1 MEEKNM
7 YDLLKK
13 YVIETLLILLLIN
26 FTSNTIQIVCIGLW
40 GLSTILLP
48 LLLFF
53 LSIKNIT
60 IKE

>member
-1 MEEKNM
+1 M